1 LVGKRGIDQ
10 TGHRRAG
17 VAFGRT
23 GRNAGDARIVNLACG
38 LRNQE
43 NIPMNLQEQIK
54 QDLKA
59 AMKAQDTEKTG
70 ALRVIMGEFGRM
82 ASKTLTDGEVVKILK
97 KLHKSE
103 KEVLARQNQAKASRF
118 LEILDDYLP
127 RMASEAEIEAWIGSH
142 IDFTRYKN
150 KMQAMGDIM
159 RHFGEGADGNKVK
172 AILQSRF

>member
-1 LVGKRGIDQ
+1 M
-10 TGHRRAG
+10 T
-17 VAFGRT
+17 
-23 GRNAGDARIVNLACG
+23 
-38 LRNQE
+38 
-43 NIPMNLQEQIK
+43 LQERIK

-59 AMKAQDTEKTG
+59 AMKAQDAEKTG

-82 ASKTLTDGEVVKILK
+82 PSKTLADGEVIKILK

-103 KEVLARQNQAKASRF
+103 KEVLARQARSEASRF
-118 LEILDDYLP
+118 LEILDEYLP
-127 RMASEAEIEAWIGSH
+127 QTASEEEIEAWIRDH

-159 RHFGEGADGNKVK
+159 RHFGGGADGNQVK